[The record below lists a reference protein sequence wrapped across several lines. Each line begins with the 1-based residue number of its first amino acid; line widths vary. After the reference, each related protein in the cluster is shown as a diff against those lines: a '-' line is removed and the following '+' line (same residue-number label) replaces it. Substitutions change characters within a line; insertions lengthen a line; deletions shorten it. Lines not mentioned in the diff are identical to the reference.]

1 MAFISIHMMGGVWLE
16 VDGKVHDSLL
26 RRSRRGVS
34 LMQYLILE
42 RGRVVSPQRLIR
54 ELWSGR
60 RLDGPENALKTMVS
74 RLRTLLN
81 EVHEGLGQAIGF
93 EQGGYCWKS
102 LPDVHVDVLELMDI
116 FEKLK
121 HGKNGPETL
130 TLLSRMQSLYTA
142 DLYLTGDMLNGQA
155 ALSHLHREYI
165 EAVLRCINVLK
176 KAERYNQICDICQ
189 KALVIDEVDEQLRI
203 ELMQAMV
210 NLNRTGDAEAEYRKL
225 VRAQRVQLDA
235 EPSED
240 LVAKYRTL
248 AEEGKQIVFN
258 LDVIRNALSQQDAD
272 SKGPFFCDYR
282 AFKEIYNIQMRN
294 LERLG
299 STMFLG
305 IIMIGDADASHMDD
319 IRQDNVM
326 SGLIDILRDNLRKG
340 DIITHFAPTIVALLL
355 PTVNYD
361 TGTMVL
367 ERIRQLF
374 YKRYPNSDIPF
385 HHRLGMLGSNIQE
398 EIEPT
403 DPLEAGP

>member
-16 VDGKVHDSLL
+16 VDGRVHDSLL

-121 HGKNGPETL
+121 HSKNDPETL

-165 EAVLRCINVLK
+165 EAVLRCINALK

-305 IIMIGDADASHMDD
+305 IIMLGQPDGSLSPVS
-319 IRQDNVM
+319 RE
-326 SGLIDILRDNLRKG
+326 SGMAGLQEILKNNLRRG
-340 DIITHFAPTIVALLL
+340 DIVTRFSENVFAMLL
-355 PTVNYD
+355 PTVNYS
-361 TGTMVL
+361 TGPMVMQRL
-367 ERIRQLF
+367 EDLFKREFPAGNIAFHSRIS
-374 YKRYPNSDIPF
+374 P
-385 HHRLGMLGSNIQE
+385 LGGGMGE
-398 EIEPT
+398 VT
-403 DPLEAGP
+403 KY